1 MPRHQISSINVQESK
16 YLLEPIIFS
25 SGTAL
30 GAGAVKNLGLPVFK
44 SRNLQ
49 EPEKGQQES
58 QEVNQGG

>member
-1 MPRHQISSINVQESK
+1 MHRHQVSSINVQESK

-44 SRNLQ
+44 SGNLQ
-49 EPEKGQQES
+49 EPEKGQES